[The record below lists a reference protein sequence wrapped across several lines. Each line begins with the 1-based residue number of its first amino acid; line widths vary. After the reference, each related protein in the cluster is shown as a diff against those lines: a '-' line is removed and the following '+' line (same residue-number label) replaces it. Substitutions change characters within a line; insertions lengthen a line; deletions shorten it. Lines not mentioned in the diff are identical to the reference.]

1 MNFTFELNSDY
12 SFMGDIIADLPNRLD
27 EVGEVIYK
35 GRNEVQR
42 IKCNGQQFVVKRYK
56 SLGLFKGVIY
66 TFFKSSKAYRA
77 YYNALKLSQM
87 GISTP
92 KQIAYCHVK
101 EGVLIKDCYFVSV
114 EDMGQSCVE
123 VQRESENRDEI
134 IEKLAAFF
142 VKMHKCGFLHGDANL
157 SNFLYAKNAQTGTIE
172 ISTIDTNRSSFSN
185 GELSQK
191 ECLKNFSRLSHDRG
205 VVSLIVRVYARLR
218 GWDETYCEQQV
229 FNYIGQFE
237 KRKIFLYKLR
247 GRKLPDWA

>member
-1 MNFTFELNSDY
+1 MNYTFELNSDY
-12 SFMGDIIADLPNRLD
+12 SYMGDIIANLPNRLD

-42 IKCNGQQFVVKRYK
+42 IKCNGRQFVVKRYK
-56 SLGLFKGVIY
+56 ALGLFKGVLY
-66 TFFKSSKAYRA
+66 TFFQSSKAYRA
-77 YYNALKLSQM
+77 YYNALKLNQM
-87 GISTP
+87 NISTP
-92 KQIAYCHVK
+92 EQVAYSHVSK
-101 EGVLIKDCYFVSV
+101 RGLIKDCYFVSV
-114 EDMGQSCVE
+114 EDMGHSCVE
-123 VQRESENRDEI
+123 VQNECECRDEI

-157 SNFLYAKNAQTGTIE
+157 SNFLYAKKGETGEIE
-172 ISTIDTNRSSFSN
+172 ISTIDTNRSSFAN

-191 ECLKNFSRLSHDRG
+191 KCLQNFSRLSHDRG
-205 VVSLIVRVYARLR
+205 VVSLIVRAYARMR

-229 FNYIGQFE
+229 FGYIGRFE